1 MKSGETLEVKTHLSE
16 EVDYDYCAACW
27 MLDSPISRNRDDLK
41 QIEPRTIHF
50 NKYVLI
56 FRQL

>member
-16 EVDYDYCAACW
+16 EVDYDCSAACW

-41 QIEPRTIHF
+41 QIEPFISINMF
-50 NKYVLI
+50 
-56 FRQL
+56 